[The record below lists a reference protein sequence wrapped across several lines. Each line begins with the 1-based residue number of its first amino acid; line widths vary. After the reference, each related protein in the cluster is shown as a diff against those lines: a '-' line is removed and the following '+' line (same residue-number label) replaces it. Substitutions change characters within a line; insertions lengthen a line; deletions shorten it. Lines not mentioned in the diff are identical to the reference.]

1 MSDHNFLNNLNIAV
15 ILPAYNEELTIELTI
30 KSFNS
35 QLPNA
40 SIWIIDN
47 NSTDHTNKISL
58 NSLTLLGCRGGVIL
72 ENRKGKGNAIR
83 RAFRDI
89 DADIYIIADADFTY
103 PANRVH
109 DLIAPILNNS
119 ADIVVGDRHTGG
131 HYLAENKRL
140 LHVFGNSLVKKLVNN
155 LFNSN
160 LKDIMSCYR
169 VFNRLFVKS
178 YPILVEGF
186 EIETDMTLHA
196 LDKRFRILEIP
207 VKYRDRPSGSY
218 SKLSTFKDGVRVIT
232 TIANILRY
240 YRPLIFFGGTG
251 LLFSIIS
258 FMVGFP
264 VIVEWYSTGYI
275 ARIPS
280 AILASGLG
288 IISIILISIGLILD
302 SIAHQNKSEFER
314 ELLFRQ
320 SLHL

>member
-1 MSDHNFLNNLNIAV
+1 MKNNSNNNINFAV
-15 ILPAYNEELTIELTI
+15 ILPAFNEELTVAETI
-30 KSFNS
+30 TDFHLY
-35 QLPNA
+35 LPSAAIWVINNA
-40 SIWIIDN
+40 SSDRTEEIALKVI
-47 NSTDHTNKISL
+47 ST
-58 NSLTLLGCRGGVIL
+58 LGCRGGVIN
-72 ENRKGKGNAIR
+72 ETRPGKGNAIR
-83 RAFRDI
+83 RAFI
-89 DADIYIIADADFTY
+89 DVAADIYILADADMTY
-103 PANRVH
+103 PANQVV
-109 DLIAPILNNS
+109 DLIKSVLS
-119 ADIVVGDRHTGG
+119 GEADMVVGDRHSQG
-131 HYLAENKRL
+131 HYALENKRP
-140 LHVFGNSLVKKLVNN
+140 LHGAGNNLVRYLVNK
-155 LFNSN
+155 LFASN
-160 LKDIMSCYR
+160 LVDIMSGYR
-169 VFNRLFVKS
+169 VLNNKFVKT